1 MIALFAAVSFSMSQ
15 SLRGSGAT
23 ITKDKAK
30 IAANEIV
37 TYLNQV
43 RTGVKTLRING
54 CDILKINFNNSE
66 NKKGNNTA
74 IDTAPAGAQDSCSV
88 FKTSGAGVKARNFEE
103 YASPSVPS
111 PAAADWKA
119 GHAGTRYV
127 DASQG
132 TSENDLSH
140 NIVGVDMN
148 VCRAL
153 LSLASSGQDTDF
165 AVGNYGRGGGNSYTP
180 GAAGSLTPVPKVYE
194 GGIYVVKID
203 SLHDY
208 CNVGIIAY
216 VN

>member
-15 SLRGSGAT
+15 SLRGSGTA

-43 RTGVKTLRING
+43 RAGVNVLRING
-54 CDILKINFNNSE
+54 CGILTINFNNGE
-66 NKKGNNTA
+66 NQRGNNSA
-74 IDTAPAGAQDSCSV
+74 VDTPPPGAQDACSV
-88 FKTSGAGVKARNFEE
+88 FKPAGAGVKARNFEE
-103 YASPSVPS
+103 YASSSVPA

-132 TSENDLSH
+132 TAENDLSH
-140 NIVGVDMN
+140 NIVGVDIN
-148 VCRAL
+148 VCHAL

-180 GAAGSLTPVPKVYE
+180 GATGSLAPVPKVYQ
-194 GGIYVVKID
+194 GGFYVVKID
-203 SLHDY
+203 SLHNY
-208 CNVGIIAY
+208 CNVGIIVY
-216 VN
+216 VD